1 MGKKYICNTGKKAW
15 FVIHVDV
22 FQGWGVRTI
31 TLVDNGRVSYSNPV
45 RQSLFQFED
54 CVKGGK
60 PKAEAAAEAM
70 KKIFPGVVRKII

>member
-1 MGKKYICNTGKKAW
+1 M
-15 FVIHVDV
+15 
-22 FQGWGVRTI
+22 
-31 TLVDNGRVSYSNPV
+31 SYSNPV

-70 KKIFPGVVRKII
+70 KKIFPGVVRTIMINEFFIVKGKYSVQSYKIL

>member
-1 MGKKYICNTGKKAW
+1 M
-15 FVIHVDV
+15 
-22 FQGWGVRTI
+22 
-31 TLVDNGRVSYSNPV
+31 SYSNPV

-70 KKIFPGVVRKII
+70 KKIFPGVVRTIMINIFFIVIKENTVYSHVKHCDGLTSLPDSVR

>member
-1 MGKKYICNTGKKAW
+1 M
-15 FVIHVDV
+15 
-22 FQGWGVRTI
+22 
-31 TLVDNGRVSYSNPV
+31 SYSNPV

-70 KKIFPGVVRKII
+70 KKIFPGVVRTIMINGFFMVKGKYSVQSYKTL